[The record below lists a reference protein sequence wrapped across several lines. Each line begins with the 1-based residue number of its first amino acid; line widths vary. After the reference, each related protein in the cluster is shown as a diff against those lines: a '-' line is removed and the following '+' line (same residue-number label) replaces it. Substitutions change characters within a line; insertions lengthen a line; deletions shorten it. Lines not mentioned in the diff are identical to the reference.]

1 VSIRVL
7 LADDDI
13 DFLDVTAY
21 GLRRAGFAVS
31 AVTNGKEALDS
42 LVAEEPDIALLDV
55 DMPFLPGIQA
65 CQRIRDTSQLP
76 IVLMSG
82 NRHEGEIVRGF
93 AAGADDYLVKPFS
106 VQHLVMRLRAIL
118 KRTRA
123 RGADVTPHHLVMGA
137 LTIDTDAFEVTVE
150 EKPVRLTRLEF
161 QLFYGLAANA
171 GRVVPTSRLI
181 DFGWGMD
188 GEGDVSLLKTH
199 FSHIR
204 RKIKE
209 VSELPLMIRAMPGA
223 GYRLDLPAA

>member
-7 LADDDI
+7 LADDDK

-21 GLRRAGFAVS
+21 GLRRAGFTVS
-31 AVTNGKEALDS
+31 AVGNGKEALDS
-42 LVAEEPDIALLDV
+42 LISEEPDIALLDV

-65 CQRIRDTSQLP
+65 CQRIRDSSEMP
-76 IVLMSG
+76 VVLMSG
-82 NRHEGEIVRGF
+82 NRHESEIVKGF

-106 VQHLVMRLRAIL
+106 VQHLVFRLRAIL
-118 KRTRA
+118 RRTRS
-123 RGADVTPHHLVMGA
+123 RGADVTPHHLAIGP
-137 LTIDTDAFEVTVE
+137 LTIDLDSFEVTVE
-150 EKPVRLTRLEF
+150 EHPVRLTRLEF
-161 QLFYGLAANA
+161 QLFYGLAANV
-171 GRVVPTSRLI
+171 GRVVSTSRLI

-209 VSELPLMIRAMPGA
+209 VSNVPLTIRAMPGA
-223 GYRLDLPAA
+223 GYRLDLPTV

>member
-7 LADDDI
+7 LADDDK

-31 AVTNGKEALDS
+31 TVSNGEEALDS
-42 LVAEEPDIALLDV
+42 MDAEEPDIALLDV
-55 DMPFLPGIQA
+55 DMPFLAGIQA
-65 CQRIRDTSQLP
+65 CQRIRDSSQMP
-76 IVLMSG
+76 VVLMSG
-82 NRHEGEIVRGF
+82 NRHESEIVKGF

-118 KRTRA
+118 RRTRT
-123 RGADVTPHHLVMGA
+123 RGVDVTPHHLAMGP
-137 LTIDTDAFEVTVE
+137 LTIDLDAFEVTVE
-150 EKPVRLTRLEF
+150 DKPVRLTRLEF
-161 QLFYGLAANA
+161 QLFYGLAANV
-171 GRVVPTSRLI
+171 GRVVSTSRLI

-204 RKIKE
+204 RKIRE
-209 VSELPLMIRAMPGA
+209 VSDLPLTIRAMPGA
-223 GYRLDLPAA
+223 GYRLDLPTV

>member
-1 VSIRVL
+1 MSIGVL
-7 LADDDI
+7 LADDDK

-31 AVTNGKEALDS
+31 AVTNGQEALDS
-42 LVAEEPDIALLDV
+42 LIAEEPDIALLDV

-65 CQRIRDTSQLP
+65 CQRIRDTSQMP
-76 IVLMSG
+76 VVLMSG
-82 NRHEGEIVRGF
+82 NRHESEIVRGF
-93 AAGADDYLVKPFS
+93 TAGADDYLVKPLS

-137 LTIDTDAFEVTVE
+137 LTIDIDAFEVTVE

-209 VSELPLMIRAMPGA
+209 VQLPLMIRAMPGA
-223 GYRLDLPAA
+223 GYRLDLPTV